1 MARSAR
7 LQEAILDG
15 TVDAVLTV
23 DGDARILDANRTML
37 ELLGSRDEELRGS
50 RLDDLPIQ
58 TPGERRELTGGLSAH
73 LDTLGPTGGQLDLL
87 IAGRAPIPIW
97 LSATTARLDAAL
109 YRVLTIRDLRRE
121 RELQEQLIHAQKI
134 ESVGHLTGGV
144 AHDFNNLLT
153 VIAGNA
159 AMLEDASGADRAD
172 LVSGIQAAAR
182 RGADLTGRLLAFAR
196 KQPLRPAPT
205 EVAEVLAS
213 ATPMIERLIGER
225 YRIQTSIAEDLP
237 PIHVDAAQLDAAI
250 LNLAVN
256 ARDAMPQ
263 GGRIGIRART
273 TIRDGRQHVAIEVSD
288 TGPGV
293 PAEIRGQIFDPFFTT
308 KETGSGTGL
317 GLSMV
322 HGFVRQSGGSL
333 SLSEIRPS
341 GAVFELDF
349 PALEPTRA
357 RTRDPEPEIPSESL
371 DDHALRVLIVE
382 DDEMVRT
389 LAARTLRALGHV
401 TVEASDP
408 ERALEMLEQ
417 DPAIELLFTDMVLA
431 SELSGLD
438 LARRTMQMRPELPV
452 VITSGYTEYGDDIS
466 ALPERILFLPK
477 PYTLQQV
484 RSCFRR
490 AMALSG

>member
-1 MARSAR
+1 VRDESGAVVRIVGVAEDITDEKQR
-7 LQEAILDG
+7 EA
-15 TVDAVLTV
+15 
-23 DGDARILDANRTML
+23 
-37 ELLGSRDEELRGS
+37 ELLQARKMEAVGR
-50 RLDDLPIQ
+50 
-58 TPGERRELTGGLSAH
+58 LTGE
-73 LDTLGPTGGQLDLL
+73 
-87 IAGRAPIPIW
+87 I
-97 LSATTARLDAAL
+97 
-109 YRVLTIRDLRRE
+109 
-121 RELQEQLIHAQKI
+121 
-134 ESVGHLTGGV
+134 

-308 KETGSGTGL
+308 KETGKGTGL
-317 GLSMV
+317 GLSTTIGIIKGQPFEPDARMTRLLTEAARLGDATARAITYNPRQEGARIYPDTG
-322 HGFVRQSGGSL
+322 GF
-333 SLSEIRPS
+333 
-341 GAVFELDF
+341 
-349 PALEPTRA
+349 
-357 RTRDPEPEIPSESL
+357 L
-371 DDHALRVLIVE
+371 DD
-382 DDEMVRT
+382 
-389 LAARTLRALGHV
+389 
-401 TVEASDP
+401 
-408 ERALEMLEQ
+408 
-417 DPAIELLFTDMVLA
+417 
-431 SELSGLD
+431 GLC
-438 LARRTMQMRPELPV
+438 
-452 VITSGYTEYGDDIS
+452 
-466 ALPERILFLPK
+466 
-477 PYTLQQV
+477 QQGCV
-484 RSCFRR
+484 FRS
-490 AMALSG
+490 